1 MNDAIINN
9 FIRQKQIFDTEKF
22 QIGDVIKI
30 TFNNDSIL
38 ETTSQFAFVTSINED
53 FIVIT
58 IPDSKTGYKTT
69 RMVIDDFNSISNIE
83 FLNDKDV
90 ISIGSNN

>member
-9 FIRQKQIFDTEKF
+9 FVRQKQIFDTEKF

-38 ETTSQFAFVTSINED
+38 ESTSQFAFITSINED

-90 ISIGSNN
+90 ISIGSDN

>member
-9 FIRQKQIFDTEKF
+9 FVRQKQIFDTEKF

-58 IPDSKTGYKTT
+58 IPDPKTGYKTT
-69 RMVIDDFNSISNIE
+69 RMVIDDFNSISNID

-90 ISIGSNN
+90 ISIGSDN

>member
-9 FIRQKQIFDTEKF
+9 FVRQKQIFDTEKF

-90 ISIGSNN
+90 ISIGSDN

>member
-9 FIRQKQIFDTEKF
+9 FVRQKQIFDTEKF

-38 ETTSQFAFVTSINED
+38 ESTSQFAFVTSINED

-90 ISIGSNN
+90 ISIGSDN

>member
-1 MNDAIINN
+1 MNDSIINN
-9 FIRQKQIFDTEKF
+9 FVRQKQIFDTEKF

-38 ETTSQFAFVTSINED
+38 ESTSQFAFVTSINED